1 MKATTS
7 RQPSSVA
14 AGIFQLV
21 GVIMI
26 LSSLIDYAVL
36 LFPPVTPTN
45 LNPEQLQLLGLQQT
59 VSVTSQLI
67 DRGIIPMVGLAF
79 LFAGFW
85 IDSNSGTTKKGLS
98 GILQPG
104 ALALSVL
111 LGIAFLAL
119 TFVNVNSQRLL
130 NQRTLEQISQTAT
143 QAETQLK
150 DRSQQVAA
158 LAQDSQRLS
167 QLEQA
172 LSSGQVQGQQRDQLQ
187 AIKQQLEQFKQDPK
201 ALDQRV
207 KEAQTEIRSRR
218 DQTIRQ
224 NRQDFIKSSVRSG
237 VSSLLLALGYL
248 GIAFTGVSGLVGGV
262 KAPRR

>member
-7 RQPSSVA
+7 RQPSSTA

-26 LSSLIDYAVL
+26 LSSLIDYVVL
-36 LFPPVTPTN
+36 LIPQVTPPN
-45 LNPEQLQLLGLQQT
+45 LNPDQAQLLGLQQT

-85 IDSNSGTTKKGLS
+85 MDSNSGATKKGL
-98 GILQPG
+98 GALLKPA

-111 LGIAFLAL
+111 LGLAFLAL

-130 NQRTLEQISQTAT
+130 NQRTVQQIGQAAE

-158 LAQDSQRLS
+158 LAQDNQRLS
-167 QLEQA
+167 QLDQA
-172 LSSGQVQGQQRDQLQ
+172 LSSGQVQGAQRDQLQ

-207 KEAQTEIRSRR
+207 KDAQTELRSRR
-218 DQTIRQ
+218 DQTIKQ
-224 NRQDFIKSSVRSG
+224 NKQDFIKSSVRSG

-248 GIAFTGVSGLVGGV
+248 GIAYTGVSGLLGGA

>member
-1 MKATTS
+1 MKATSS

-21 GVIMI
+21 GTIMI
-26 LSSLIDYAVL
+26 VSSLIDYAVL
-36 LFPPVTPTN
+36 LFPPVTPAN

-59 VSVTSQLI
+59 VSVTTQLI

-85 IDSNSGTTKKGLS
+85 IDSNSGATKKGLS
-98 GILQPG
+98 AILQP
-104 ALALSVL
+104 ASLALSVI

-130 NQRTLEQISQTAT
+130 NQRTVEQISTRSQ

-158 LAQDSQRLS
+158 LANDPQRLS
-167 QLEQA
+167 ELDQA
-172 LSSGQVQGQQRDQLQ
+172 LGSGRIQGQQREQLQ

-207 KEAQTEIRSRR
+207 KDAQTQIRSER
-218 DQTIRQ
+218 DQTLKQSRQ
-224 NRQDFIKSSVRSG
+224 EYIKSSVRSG
-237 VSSLLLALGYL
+237 VSSALLGIGYL
-248 GIAFTGVSGLVGGV
+248 GIAWSGVSGLVGGV

>member
-1 MKATTS
+1 
-7 RQPSSVA
+7 
-14 AGIFQLV
+14 
-21 GVIMI
+21 MI

-172 LSSGQVQGQQRDQLQ
+172 LSIATQGLSLNGNRSAAVKSKASSEISCRQLN
-187 AIKQQLEQFKQDPK
+187 
-201 ALDQRV
+201 
-207 KEAQTEIRSRR
+207 S
-218 DQTIRQ
+218 
-224 NRQDFIKSSVRSG
+224 NW
-237 VSSLLLALGYL
+237 SSLSK
-248 GIAFTGVSGLVGGV
+248 TP
-262 KAPRR
+262 KP

>member
-1 MKATTS
+1 
-7 RQPSSVA
+7 
-14 AGIFQLV
+14 
-21 GVIMI
+21 MI

-237 VSSLLLALGYL
+237 VSSLLLGLGYL